1 MATLPNRVAGV
12 FTPLSGQSLKNAVV
26 SCLAETLDGSCPT
39 FAASD
44 VSWGN
49 PYGAMGDWVTS
60 KVTGMSYVFDNYNNQ
75 LGAFNVEISKWDTSK
90 VTTMSNMFFGATVFN
105 SDISKWDTSK
115 VTDMSSLLYEAESFN
130 GDISKWDTS
139 QVTDMSTMFTSTKVF
154 NRDISKWDTS
164 QVTDMSSLFNSAT
177 AFNNGGQPLTLDTSK
192 VTNMRAM
199 FASATAFNQVITMDT
214 SLVLTRRLYGGMLAM
229 FWNTTSFNNGGQPLN
244 LIIPAN
250 TAWEMFNGS
259 AFNPTDNNG
268 GAPIDM
274 SYNPTLLDDADA
286 LVMDIFMRN
295 GCFDMLKNGFGGYEC
310 MSAKIHQGLL
320 QVQAAPCSLSDG
332 LSGCDA
338 KQLEEIKQFYKLN
351 PNSSCKK

>member
-1 MATLPNRVAGV
+1 MKFKVCLFITMATLPNRVAGV
-12 FTPLSGQSLKNAVV
+12 FTPLSWQSLKNAVA

-39 FAASD
+39 
-44 VSWGN
+44 
-49 PYGAMGDWVTS
+49 YGAMGDWVTS
-60 KVTGMSYVFDNYNNQ
+60 SVTDMSYVFDNYANQ
-75 LGAFNVEISKWDTSK
+75 LGAFNV
-90 VTTMSNMFFGATVFN
+90 
-105 SDISKWDTSK
+105 DISKWDTSN
-115 VTDMSSLLYEAESFN
+115 VMDM
-130 GDISKWDTS
+130 
-139 QVTDMSTMFTSTKVF
+139 
-154 NRDISKWDTS
+154 R
-164 QVTDMSSLFNSAT
+164 SLFNSAT

-214 SLVLTRRLYGGMLAM
+214 SLVLTRRIYGGMFGM

-286 LVMDIFMRN
+286 LVVGFFMRN
-295 GCFDMLKNGFGGYEC
+295 GCVDMLKNGGGYEC